1 MTLYDRKLQVTLRGK
16 ITLLPLDEILYACCQ
31 NGKTLISTKTSN
43 DLCLAKPL
51 KEVEETLAPLGF
63 ARVNHSTV
71 VNLKHVTKLQGHPE
85 RYVLVSGTHRIDVS
99 QRKYPHI
106 RQLLTQR

>member
-1 MTLYDRKLQVTLRGK
+1 MTIYNRKLQVTQKGE
-16 ITLLPLDEILYACCQ
+16 ITLLPLDEILYAYCQ

-43 DLCLAKPL
+43 GLLVVKPL

-85 RYVLVSGTHRIDVS
+85 RYVLVNGTHRIDVW

-106 RQLLTQR
+106 HQLLNQR

>member
-1 MTLYDRKLQVTLRGK
+1 MTLYNRKLQVPFRGK
-16 ITLLPLDEILYACCQ
+16 SRLLPLDEILYACWKD
-31 NGKTLISTKTSN
+31 GKTIIHAKEIDGLW
-43 DLCLAKPL
+43 LAKPL
-51 KEVEETLAPLGF
+51 KEVEETLVPLGF
-63 ARVNHSTV
+63 ARVNHSTL
-71 VNLKHVTKLQGHPE
+71 VNLNHVTKLQGHPE

>member
-16 ITLLPLDEILYACCQ
+16 ITLLPLNEILYACCQ
-31 NGKTLISTKTSN
+31 NGKTLIGTKTS
-43 DLCLAKPL
+43 DGLWLAKPL

-71 VNLKHVTKLQGHPE
+71 VNLKHVTKLQGYPE

-99 QRKYPHI
+99 QRKYKHI
-106 RQLLTQR
+106 RQLLN